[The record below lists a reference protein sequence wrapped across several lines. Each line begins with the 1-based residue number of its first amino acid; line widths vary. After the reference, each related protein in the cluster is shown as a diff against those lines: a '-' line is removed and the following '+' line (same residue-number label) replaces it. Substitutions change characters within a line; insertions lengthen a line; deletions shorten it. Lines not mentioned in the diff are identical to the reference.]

1 MFYLLFF
8 CIHLI
13 KSTPVEG
20 ENFTSPINQLE
31 PLANYT
37 DFSCQ
42 KLEISFDPTVQAI
55 CNNKKQVSFNLTDL
69 GYFGAEIYSELIIEN
84 YTVAEI
90 DIDDYVLQIGDSVYF
105 RRNSTVKF
113 VNFWNFSL
121 IQTFLNM
128 HQNVKVTPWVSLQWN
143 HFHKQSQ
150 NICAWDQDSFY
161 DNFKDNKLF
170 IRDMLLETMKDSN
183 WNKLCMNGDGWLI
196 YHEKQ
201 DEKIVEEV
209 EVHEIALLYA
219 LIITILIIILVVL
232 LLFLI
237 AFFRYKR
244 GMTKKRPVE
253 NEFCLS
259 MSSSSSSNSSSGS
272 GSKLNI
278 LINSYP

>member
-20 ENFTSPINQLE
+20 ENFTSHINQLE

-150 NICAWDQDSFY
+150 NICA
-161 DNFKDNKLF
+161 
-170 IRDMLLETMKDSN
+170 
-183 WNKLCMNGDGWLI
+183 
-196 YHEKQ
+196 
-201 DEKIVEEV
+201 
-209 EVHEIALLYA
+209 
-219 LIITILIIILVVL
+219 
-232 LLFLI
+232 
-237 AFFRYKR
+237 
-244 GMTKKRPVE
+244 
-253 NEFCLS
+253 
-259 MSSSSSSNSSSGS
+259 
-272 GSKLNI
+272 
-278 LINSYP
+278 